1 MENDFLNKDQLD
13 QKQAVDEAKWSSRK
27 AKATEGGNKKPSS
40 FVQILNGDFL
50 TKEFMIKNLN
60 FIFFIMLLLLMI
72 VGKGYYGKRLSSDVM
87 NTQKEVD
94 ELTSDYFEAKA
105 TLEEKTRRSELVQKL
120 KETGLKETINP
131 TKVIK
136 IKKEDTHIE
145 Y

>member
-13 QKQAVDEAKWSSRK
+13 QKQADDEAKWSSRK

-105 TLEEKTRRSELVQKL
+105 TLEEKTRRSELSQRL
-120 KETGLKETINP
+120 QYTFLKETINP